1 MVKLLDI
8 EIPSERLVFRVLIA
22 LFLACLSLAT
32 LYLAPRAL
40 IDYSRLIPDAKL
52 KGLVNQLLDSR
63 SPILGILVSASVL
76 ATVTLRK
83 TKLEGPLLI
92 CMGASLLSFWYIFFH
107 GGTITLPLPVT
118 ELQQAIGFNAP
129 MSIQAN
135 VTANLT
141 TLMLAA
147 MLPSL
152 LLIAKGA
159 ILTAARL
166 QRRGTSTT

>member
-8 EIPSERLVFRVLIA
+8 EITSERLVFRVLIA
-22 LFLACLSLAT
+22 LFLAFLSLAA
-32 LYLAPRAL
+32 LYLVPRAL

-63 SPILGILVSASVL
+63 SSILGILVSVSVL

-83 TKLEGPLLI
+83 TKGEGPLLI
-92 CMGASLLSFWYIFFH
+92 CMGVSLLSFWYISFH
-107 GGTITLPLPVT
+107 GGAITLPLPVT

-135 VTANLT
+135 VTTNLT

-152 LLIAKGA
+152 FIIVKGV

-166 QRRGTSTT
+166 QRREISTT